1 MTGHG
6 RRASVLIALALLAAA
21 TFAATLITSASAVT
35 APPTLAGAMNSRGDV
50 RLEWRFTSSSPRT
63 GLVLQIDR
71 SATTASWTNWMAVNR
86 PRPNG
91 FRTDQQPL
99 PGASY
104 YRVRLFDKGVLA
116 GTSAAVKVGSAVAP
130 PPTATTAT
138 TQPTTTTTKPS
149 VTTTTPVPPSAGVC
163 ATARADILRLVNQ
176 ARADNHVATPLRADS
191 RLDAAAQVHS
201 NYMSSTQT
209 LTHDHWLDEIRA
221 AGYPGGWLGQNAAV
235 GYGSSDSVMQGWM
248 GSSGHRANILNGT
261 YRDLGVGCT
270 KDGNGTLWWTQ
281 DFGA

>member
-6 RRASVLIALALLAAA
+6 RRASVLIAVALLAAA
-21 TFAATLITSASAVT
+21 AFAAALITSASA
-35 APPTLAGAMNSRGDV
+35 AGGPPTLAGAMNSRGDV

-116 GTSAAVKVGSAVAP
+116 GTSAAVKVGSGSPTTVAP

-138 TQPTTTTTKPS
+138 TVPTS
-149 VTTTTPVPPSAGVC
+149 GGVC

-201 NYMSSTQT
+201 NYMASTQS

-248 GSSGHRANILNGT
+248 GSSGHRANILSGT
-261 YRDLGVGCT
+261 YRDLGVGCA